1 MTDDVEPTPL
11 NLISDR
17 DEITLRLIDAALERD
32 IPWAAIARAI
42 GAPDKA
48 AAKKRHRELQRA
60 AFLRA
65 SR

>member
-17 DEITLRLIDAALERD
+17 DEITLRLIDTALERD

-42 GAPDKA
+42 GVPDKA
-48 AAKKRHRELQRA
+48 AAKKRHRELQRQ
-60 AFLRA
+60 AFLRT